1 MKSPVE
7 HKVCFD
13 ENGDIIDI
21 LGGGVFLRI
30 LPKNG

>member
-21 LGGGVFLRI
+21 LGGVFLRI